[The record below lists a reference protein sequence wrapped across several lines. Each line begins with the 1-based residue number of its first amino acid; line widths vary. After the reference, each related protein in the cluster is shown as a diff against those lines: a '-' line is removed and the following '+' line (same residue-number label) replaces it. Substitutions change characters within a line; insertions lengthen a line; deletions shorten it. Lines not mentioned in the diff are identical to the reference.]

1 MDFPTERAASL
12 TPVTFAVDFDHSVS
26 TTTTLLRTVPSFLIK
41 EGARRTTPNPLAAA
55 AVLQS
60 NCFESASRA
69 RLRNLEPR
77 LAWFE

>member
-1 MDFPTERAASL
+1 LDFPTERAASL
-12 TPVTFAVDFDHSVS
+12 TPVTFAVDIYSVS

-55 AVLQS
+55 AVLDN

>member
-12 TPVTFAVDFDHSVS
+12 TPVTFAVDIYSVS

-55 AVLQS
+55 VLDS